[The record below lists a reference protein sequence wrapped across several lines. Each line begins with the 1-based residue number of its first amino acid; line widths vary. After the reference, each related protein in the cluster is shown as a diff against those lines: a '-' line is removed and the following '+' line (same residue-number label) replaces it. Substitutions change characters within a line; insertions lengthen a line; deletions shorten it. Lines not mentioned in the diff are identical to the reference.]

1 MPNEL
6 QTVILAGGYGT
17 RLYPLTEKLPKPL
30 VRILS
35 KPVIALT
42 LEKAESINADTITVT
57 SMFMPDTLE
66 SKVRELGYDN
76 VEFVKESVPLGT
88 AGAVKNAYDGES
100 REIVVLSADGVFD
113 FDLVAALEFH
123 RNKKA
128 LVTLVTT
135 NCDEPCEYGV
145 VVSDED
151 GRITQ
156 FCEKPSWGYVKSSQ
170 INTGV
175 YILDKNVL
183 SYIPDSQSFD
193 FSKQLFPHLLRQN
206 VPLFA
211 YNTPKC
217 SYWCDI
223 GSLDELFACN
233 ALAMENK
240 IGGIVNDGYSQRELS
255 QLGID
260 AESPVYVHKSV
271 KFGKNIKLGKYTS
284 LSENVTINDGCT
296 ISEAIINQNCTIG
309 KGSGIYGCMIGKNTF
324 IGENCIIPEG
334 CVLGGENRLSD
345 GVMLRKNTRLKTGRN
360 ITEGNNM
367 AATSRFKN
375 AMFCDRGVFCGS
387 GDISPEYFSKLGYAL
402 AKVLCSYG
410 KDEGTV
416 NVGVMVDG
424 KQYSSV
430 VGELVRAG
438 LRAAGAGVYELGTG
452 DEALATFA
460 AMTLVQN
467 SVAYVYTAS
476 DNTIIKLINEDGL
489 PVSRETE
496 QRLEKIF
503 REDKEFEKPSHIP
516 PAHNFSSV
524 ESLYFA
530 SLMNSVRD
538 INVKNGLSGF
548 ECGVIVRDGSESLSQ
563 NILKR
568 SLEQYGAKVHKN
580 EGNYLCIYLSPDGTN
595 LYVRQGKIDAD
606 LYHVGAVLLHNHSVH
621 EGSVLSLPEGSPDA
635 YYRIAQNK
643 NLPVSKIS
651 ESSTDPYGRFVPSEQ
666 RLSSLWLRDGTFAA
680 LRLCFVLKSRECTL
694 FDLLSEIPEFSVF
707 TDELVGVSN
716 RAEAM
721 ETLSKL
727 DKSDKTSRRDGIRLV
742 LADGTVTVIPGRV
755 AGFKIISEAASF
767 EAARELCHKIEDVM
781 SGREKK
787 K

>member
-1 MPNEL
+1 MGNKL

-35 KPVIALT
+35 KPVIGLV
-42 LEKAESINADTITVT
+42 LEKAEKLNPDVITIT

-66 SKVRELGYDN
+66 REVRELSFEN
-76 VEFVKESVPLGT
+76 VDFVKESIPLGT

-100 REIVVLSADGVFD
+100 SEIVVLSGDGVFD
-113 FDLVAALEFH
+113 FDLLSALEFH
-123 RNKKA
+123 RKNKSP
-128 LVTLVTT
+128 VTLVTT

-145 VVSDED
+145 VVSDEK

-156 FCEKPSWGYVKSSQ
+156 FCEKPSWGYVKSSR

-175 YILDKNVL
+175 YILDKSVL

-206 VPLFA
+206 IPLFA
-211 YNTPKC
+211 YCTPSG

-223 GSLDELFACN
+223 GSLDELFSCS

-240 IGGIVNDGYSQRELS
+240 IGGIVNDGYTLRELS
-255 QLGID
+255 NLGID
-260 AESPVYVHKSV
+260 VENPVYVHKSV
-271 KFGKNIKLGKYTS
+271 TFGKNIKLGKYTS
-284 LSENVTINDGCT
+284 LGENVTVSDDCT
-296 ISEAIINQNCTIG
+296 ISEAIINQNCTVG
-309 KGSGIYGCMIGKNTF
+309 KGSGVYGCMIGKNTH

-334 CVLGGENRLSD
+334 CVLGGENSLSD
-345 GVMLRKNTRLKTGRN
+345 GVMLRKNTRLKTGRK

-367 AATSRFKN
+367 AATTRFKN

-402 AKVLCSYG
+402 ANVLSSSAR
-410 KDEGTV
+410 DEGSV
-416 NVGVMVDG
+416 SVGVMTDG
-424 KQYSSV
+424 EQYSSV

-438 LRAAGAGVYELGTG
+438 LRAGGAGVYELGCG
-452 DEALATFA
+452 NEALAGFS

-467 SVAYVYTAS
+467 CVAFVYTAS
-476 DNTIIKLINEDGL
+476 DSTIIKLINEDGL

-503 REDKEFEKPSHIP
+503 REDKEFEKPSHIA

-524 ESLYFA
+524 ESLYYA
-530 SLMNSVRD
+530 SLMNSIRD

-580 EGNYLCIYLSPDGTN
+580 EGDYLCIYLSPDGTN
-595 LYVRQGKIDAD
+595 LYVRQGKTDAD

-643 NLPVSKIS
+643 NLPVSKIN

-680 LRLCFVLKSRECTL
+680 LRLCFVLKSRENNL
-694 FDLLSEIPEFSVF
+694 SGLLSEIPEFSVY
-707 TDELVGVSN
+707 TDELVGVSS
-716 RAEAM
+716 RAKAM

-727 DKSDKTSRRDGIRLV
+727 DKSDKSSRRDGIRLV

-755 AGFKIISEAASF
+755 AGFKIISEATSF
-767 EAARELCHKIEDVM
+767 EAARELCRKIEDVM